1 MKGHISANEN
11 IDIRKTPFFWGAQ
24 LK

>member
-11 IDIRKTPFFWGAQ
+11 IDIRKPQFFGGAN
-24 LK
+24 